1 MLTTILSRMR
11 RDELLRKTLRFLLE
25 DAVEG
30 EQPEP
35 ASIPF
40 DTSGNFVPWPEE
52 TRSIPYEGT
61 ADYGP
66 GELRLARIMSEDG
79 VAVAPAGRTSTF
91 DLESPDGSRWEVKAP
106 NQNGKIRMGGESTA
120 AAANSKDEI
129 QRVARQVVKAYNL
142 LRSNPSLLE
151 EDEEDVAFKLE
162 NFVSGE
168 NMSNIGKGNITP
180 TRMVMLKDVITSL
193 VNLQARLEDKT
204 WNVSLGG
211 KDYDVDT
218 KTLARIIDALG
229 VSPVEAGLDASDRLL
244 ALFQGEAFEDVDRWY
259 DKYWTNMFPPHVAFS
274 KVTGL
279 VLVNPAGYMVLGPE
293 KFSSAVV
300 FHELSAM
307 RVVYDVTVPPFGK
320 DKAKRPAPAAPRPR
334 KKVKFAA

>member
-1 MLTTILSRMR
+1 
-11 RDELLRKTLRFLLE
+11 
-25 DAVEG
+25 
-30 EQPEP
+30 
-35 ASIPF
+35 
-40 DTSGNFVPWPEE
+40 
-52 TRSIPYEGT
+52 
-61 ADYGP
+61 
-66 GELRLARIMSEDG
+66 
-79 VAVAPAGRTSTF
+79 
-91 DLESPDGSRWEVKAP
+91 
-106 NQNGKIRMGGESTA
+106 
-120 AAANSKDEI
+120 
-129 QRVARQVVKAYNL
+129 
-142 LRSNPSLLE
+142 
-151 EDEEDVAFKLE
+151 
-162 NFVSGE
+162 
-168 NMSNIGKGNITP
+168 MSNIGKGNITP

-279 VLVNPAGYMVLGPE
+279 VLVSPAGYMVLGPE